1 MHVYVGSSTADDLF
15 EFLPIAC
22 ISAVIIIALIYVVV
36 YFAKKQDNKKP
47 LTTRTCKILEKT
59 LKNTGNNIEWYL
71 VEFEDGERQKLR
83 SFRADTI
90 LISEGDTGVVTYRGI
105 TIESFKRE
113 K

>member
-1 MHVYVGSSTADDLF
+1 MHVYVDSGTSDDILG
-15 EFLPIAC
+15 FLPFAC
-22 ISAVIIIALIYVVV
+22 IIAVIVIALV
-36 YFAKKQDNKKP
+36 FAVLHFVKKQDDNKP
-47 LTTRTCKILEKT
+47 LTTRTCKVLEKT
-59 LKNTGNNIEWYL
+59 LRNTGNGIEWYL

-90 LISEGDTGVVTYRGI
+90 LISEGDIGVITYRGI